1 MANYFI
7 TGGAGFLGINLTR
20 FLLEKGH
27 GIVSFDIEKE
37 YNYPE
42 KNDARV
48 KAITGDIR
56 DIQAVRG
63 ATRGCDIVVHA
74 AAAQPLYSDI
84 VKNDP
89 FLVKNELFLIKNELF
104 LVKNEPFLVKNEPFL
119 VKNASLED
127 IRSTDID
134 GTRNVLQAAYELG
147 ISRFIQVSSTAVYD
161 IPDHH
166 PLLENDKLVGVVPY
180 GAAKNKLNRRV
191 L

>member
-74 AAAQPLYSDI
+74 AAAQPLYSD
-84 VKNDP
+84 V
-89 FLVKNELFLIKNELF
+89 VKNELFLIKNELF
-104 LVKNEPFLVKNEPFL
+104 LVKNELFLIKNELFLIKNELFLIKNEIFLIKNEKFLVKNE
-119 VKNASLED
+119 
-127 IRSTDID
+127 
-134 GTRNVLQAAYELG
+134 
-147 ISRFIQVSSTAVYD
+147 RF
-161 IPDHH
+161 
-166 PLLENDKLVGVVPY
+166 
-180 GAAKNKLNRRV
+180 
-191 L
+191 